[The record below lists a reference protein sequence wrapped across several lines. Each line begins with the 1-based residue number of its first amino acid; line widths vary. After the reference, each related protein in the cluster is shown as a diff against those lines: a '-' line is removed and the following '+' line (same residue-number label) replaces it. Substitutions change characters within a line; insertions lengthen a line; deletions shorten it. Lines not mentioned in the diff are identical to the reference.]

1 MTLFT
6 HPEFDRHETVSFCHD
21 AETSLRAIIAVH
33 NTNLGKGL
41 GGCRMWP
48 YASEAEALTDV
59 LRLSRGMTYKAALA
73 GLPQGGGKSVIIGD
87 RSEEHTSELQS
98 LMRLQSAV
106 F

>member
-21 AETSLRAIIAVH
+21 AETGLRAIIAVH

-41 GGCRMWP
+41 GGFRMWP

-59 LRLSRGMTYKAALA
+59 LRLSRGMTYKEIGRASCRERVCLRVDF
-73 GLPQGGGKSVIIGD
+73 GGRRIIKKKKKKTRRKED
-87 RSEEHTSELQS
+87 KE
-98 LMRLQSAV
+98 
-106 F
+106 